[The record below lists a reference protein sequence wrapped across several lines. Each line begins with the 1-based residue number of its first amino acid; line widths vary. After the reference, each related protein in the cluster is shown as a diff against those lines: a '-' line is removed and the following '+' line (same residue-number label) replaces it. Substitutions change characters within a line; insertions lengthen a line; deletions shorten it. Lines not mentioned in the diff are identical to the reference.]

1 MVIGIIEDDE
11 LLKKALDTTLKRQ
24 GYITVLAGSKKEAIQ
39 NINRYVDLLIVDIG
53 LPDGDGISLYQELQR
68 NQKIPAIFLTARD
81 DERDMLKAFDIGADD
96 YVVKPF
102 SMKVL
107 FKRMEVVLRRT
118 TGENVFMCGEVVLY
132 PERKQVLI
140 GKKEIY
146 LTVKEYQLLEYFIMN
161 QKQVLTKEMILEYLW
176 GIDSESIDINT
187 ISVIVSRLKKK
198 LGAESKLINN
208 VFGMGY
214 RMGE

>member
-107 FKRMEVVLRRT
+107 LKRMEVVLRRT

>member
-1 MVIGIIEDDE
+1 MCI
-11 LLKKALDTTLKRQ
+11 
-24 GYITVLAGSKKEAIQ
+24 
-39 NINRYVDLLIVDIG
+39 
-53 LPDGDGISLYQELQR
+53 
-68 NQKIPAIFLTARD
+68 RD
-81 DERDMLKAFDIGADD
+81 R
-96 YVVKPF
+96 VKPF

-107 FKRMEVVLRRT
+107 LKRMEVVLRRT

-214 RMGE
+214 KIGRAHV

>member
-1 MVIGIIEDDE
+1 M
-11 LLKKALDTTLKRQ
+11 
-24 GYITVLAGSKKEAIQ
+24 
-39 NINRYVDLLIVDIG
+39 LIVDIG
-53 LPDGDGISLYQELQR
+53 LPDGNGISLYQELQR

-96 YVVKPF
+96 YVIKPF

-107 FKRMEVVLRRT
+107 LKRMEVVLRRT
-118 TGENVFMCGEVVLY
+118 TGENVFMCGEIILY

-140 GKKEIY
+140 GKKEIS

-161 QKQVLTKEMILEYLW
+161 QKQVLTKEMIMEYLW
-176 GIDSESIDINT
+176 GIDSGSIDINT

-198 LGAESKLINN
+198 LGDESKLINN

>member
-1 MVIGIIEDDE
+1 
-11 LLKKALDTTLKRQ
+11 
-24 GYITVLAGSKKEAIQ
+24 
-39 NINRYVDLLIVDIG
+39 
-53 LPDGDGISLYQELQR
+53 
-68 NQKIPAIFLTARD
+68 
-81 DERDMLKAFDIGADD
+81 
-96 YVVKPF
+96 
-102 SMKVL
+102 
-107 FKRMEVVLRRT
+107 
-118 TGENVFMCGEVVLY
+118 
-132 PERKQVLI
+132 
-140 GKKEIY
+140 
-146 LTVKEYQLLEYFIMN
+146 MN

>member
-1 MVIGIIEDDE
+1 MVIGIIADDE

-107 FKRMEVVLRRT
+107 LKRMEVVLRRT

>member
-107 FKRMEVVLRRT
+107 LKRMEVVLRRT

-187 ISVIVSRLKKK
+187 ISVIVSRLKK
-198 LGAESKLINN
+198 N
-208 VFGMGY
+208 
-214 RMGE
+214 